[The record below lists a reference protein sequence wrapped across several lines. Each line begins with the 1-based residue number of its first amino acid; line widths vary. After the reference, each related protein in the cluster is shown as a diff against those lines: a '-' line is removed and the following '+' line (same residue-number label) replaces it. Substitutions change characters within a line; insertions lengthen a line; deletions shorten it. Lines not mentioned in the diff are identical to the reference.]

1 MIHKIKIFTIM
12 IAVIA
17 SMTSCL
23 EKYPEN
29 AILADQAINTV
40 NEADQAVIGIYASL
54 LSGALHSGHL
64 TLLPDIQSDFV
75 YAVNGYTNTYG
86 DIWRWDILATNSQIT
101 SVYASLYN
109 VIARCNFLLE
119 YAPRVQQNTTNDDD
133 LDRLDQY
140 CGEAYF
146 ARALAYSEL
155 VKLYCKAYDSEEE
168 AKNELGVVLISKYN
182 TDEPITRSSL
192 YDSYQF
198 IINDLNKAAEL
209 LKLEEDFDTSIN
221 GALYSSPY
229 FNEYV
234 VYSLRSR
241 IALYMKDYDAAIKY
255 ASKVIDSGYYSLS
268 SAANIYTGGQ
278 SYYQYMWSHDLATEI
293 IWMVGYTTTSYGGS
307 LGQVFFNYD
316 YSSFKPDYV
325 PAKWVLDLYESN
337 DLRYGAFFGEYPTGY
352 SHGLSWPLLIKYW
365 GNEDFLSYNILH
377 TSQPKVFRLAEQ
389 YLIRAEAYAQKNNP
403 DYAKAGKD
411 LATLRKSRYTAF
423 NSNSVSM
430 NATTALDIIE
440 EERIKELYMEGFRLM
455 DLKRWHKGFE
465 RTPQSQSI
473 SNGSSLKIEKDNP
486 FFVWPIPQHELE
498 APGSNIQPNESNQ

>member
-1 MIHKIKIFTIM
+1 M
-12 IAVIA
+12 IAMVVG
-17 SMTSCL
+17 MTSCL
-23 EKYPEN
+23 EKYPED
-29 AILADQAINTV
+29 AILADKAINTIS
-40 NEADQAVIGIYASL
+40 EADQAVIGIYASFL
-54 LSGALHSGHL
+54 NGALYSGYL

-86 DIWRWDILATNSQIT
+86 DIWRWDILATNAQIT

-119 YAPRVQQNTTNDDD
+119 YAPRVRQNTTNDDD

-155 VKLYCKAYDSEEE
+155 IKLYCKAYESKE
-168 AKNELGVVLISKYN
+168 AAENELGVVLISKYN
-182 TDEPITRSSL
+182 TDEPIERASL

-198 IINDLNKAAEL
+198 VLNDLNKAAEL
-209 LKLEEDFDTSIN
+209 LKLEDDFDTATS

-234 VYSLRSR
+234 VHSLRAR
-241 IALYMKDYDAAIKY
+241 VALYMKDYDAAIKY
-255 ASKVIDSGYYSLS
+255 STKVIDSGYYALS
-268 SAANIYTGGQ
+268 SASSIYTAGQ

-293 IWMVGYTTTSYGGS
+293 IWMVGYTTTSYGGA

-316 YSSFKPDYV
+316 FSSFKPDYV
-325 PAKWVLDLYESN
+325 PAQWVLNLYESS
-337 DLRYGAFFGEYPTGY
+337 DMRYGAFFGEYPTGY

-377 TSQPKVFRLAEQ
+377 TCQPKVFRLAEQ
-389 YLIRAEAYAQKNNP
+389 YLIRAEAYSQKATP

-411 LATLRKSRYTAF
+411 LATLRKARYSSY

-430 NATTALDIIE
+430 NANTALKIIE

-473 SNGSSLKIEKDNP
+473 SNGSSLMVEKDNP

-498 APGSNIQPNESNQ
+498 APGSKIEPNESNQ

>member
-1 MIHKIKIFTIM
+1 M

>member
-389 YLIRAEAYAQKNNP
+389 YLIRAEAYTQKNNP